1 MNESATASSTYAP
14 EAQLGRKGVAE
25 SVLTEQ
31 VKLLY
36 ANLPLSQAVALVNGV
51 VLAVVQ
57 FSVIEARQ
65 VVIWLACLI
74 LASLGRLALGIL
86 FARTPAS
93 AHHISRWRAYFL
105 AGAVASALVWGSTA
119 LLLYPPASVVHQV
132 FIAFVLGGMVAGSMT
147 LLAPVFPVFALF
159 ALLALLPILVRFI
172 FALDDIHYAMAGMG
186 AVFLL
191 AMLAVGKRIHATID
205 QSLRLRFENRDL
217 IAYLQ
222 DEKAHVESINA
233 DLLAAQQELRRSNEA
248 LESRVGERT
257 EALQQLDR
265 RKDEFLAMLSHE
277 LRNPLAPIRNSI
289 YILSRA
295 ESGSEQARHAIEVI
309 ERQTRHVTRL
319 VDDLLDVTRIA
330 RGKIKLR
337 CEPVNLTEL
346 ITRTIEDHSSIFK
359 RLGVGLN
366 SNVLSDAVYAS
377 ADKTRMAQVIGNLL
391 QNAAKFTPAAGQATV
406 TLRVVGRWAEIRVS
420 DTGAGISPELLPT
433 LLFQP
438 FMQGKRTLARTEGG
452 IGLGLAL
459 VKGIVELHGGTVQVE
474 SAGLNKGSTFI
485 VRLPLGSTHVAR
497 AEPGAFVHGRTPNRR
512 VLVVDDNR
520 DAADSLAQLVEI
532 FGHTAEV
539 AYDGPSAIV
548 KARAVSPDVVL
559 CDLGLPGMSG
569 YDVARALRAE
579 RNDIRLI
586 AVSGYAQ
593 PEDITKATR
602 AGFDSHV
609 AKPPDPET
617 VRRMLL

>member
-1 MNESATASSTYAP
+1 MSEFATASSAYST
-14 EAQLGRKGVAE
+14 ETQLGRKSVAE
-25 SVLTEQ
+25 SVLIEQ
-31 VKLLY
+31 VNLLY
-36 ANLPLSQAVALVNGV
+36 ANLPVSQAVALVNGV
-51 VLAVVQ
+51 ALAAVQ
-57 FSVIEARQ
+57 FTVIEARQ
-65 VVIWLACLI
+65 AESWLACLI
-74 LASLGRLALGIL
+74 LVSLGRLVLGLL

-93 AHHISRWRAYFL
+93 AHNISRWRVYFL

-119 LLLYPPASVVHQV
+119 WILYPPESVVHQV

-159 ALLALLPILVRFI
+159 ALITLVPILVRFV
-172 FALDDIHYAMAGMG
+172 FAFDDIHYAMAGMG
-186 AVFLL
+186 AVFLF
-191 AMLAVGKRIHATID
+191 AMLAVGRRIHATIG
-205 QSLRLRFENRDL
+205 QSLQLRFENRDL
-217 IAYLQ
+217 ITDLRNETARVQ
-222 DEKAHVESINA
+222 SINA
-233 DLLAAQQELRRSNEA
+233 DLLASQEELRKSNEV
-248 LESRVGERT
+248 LESRISERT
-257 EALQQLDR
+257 AALQHMDR

-289 YILSRA
+289 YILNQV
-295 ESGSEQARHAIEVI
+295 EPGSEPARHATAVI

-319 VDDLLDVTRIA
+319 VDDLLDVTRIV
-330 RGKIKLR
+330 RGKISLR

-346 ITRTIEDHSSIFK
+346 VTRSIEDHSSIFK
-359 RLGVGLN
+359 KLGVGLN
-366 SNVLSDAVYAS
+366 SNVLPEPVYAN
-377 ADKTRMAQVIGNLL
+377 ADKIRMAQVIGNLL
-391 QNAAKFTPAAGQATV
+391 QNAAKFTPAEGQATV
-406 TLRVVGRWAEIRVS
+406 TLRVVDQWAEIRVS
-420 DTGAGISPELLPT
+420 DTGAGISPELLPA

-459 VKGIVELHGGTVQVE
+459 AKGIVELHGGTVQAE
-474 SAGLNKGSTFI
+474 SGGLNKGSTFI
-485 VRLPLGSTHVAR
+485 VRLRCVPAHVAR
-497 AEPGAFVHGRTPNRR
+497 AEPGAFVYGKTPNRR

-532 FGHTAEV
+532 FGHTTEV
-539 AYDGPSAIV
+539 AYDGASAIV
-548 KARAVSPDVVL
+548 KARAVWPDVVL

-569 YDVARALRAE
+569 YEVARTLRAE

-602 AGFDSHV
+602 AGFDSHI

-617 VRRMLL
+617 VKRMLL